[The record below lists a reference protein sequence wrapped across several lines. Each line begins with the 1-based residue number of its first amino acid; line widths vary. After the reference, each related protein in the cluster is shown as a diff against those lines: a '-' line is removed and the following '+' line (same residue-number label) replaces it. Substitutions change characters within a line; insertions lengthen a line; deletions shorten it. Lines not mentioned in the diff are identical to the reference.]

1 MLRAYARDCNIGFTP
16 VSTPASTPR
25 FPQVSE
31 TADAVNIRVK
41 IQVWG
46 MPNLYT
52 EVYRKASVNGCKHIG
67 KIQEGPAE
75 LGMNGMHACIQL
87 R

>member
-1 MLRAYARDCNIGFTP
+1 MDCNALFTP
-16 VSTPASTPR
+16 ASTPASTPC

-41 IQVWG
+41 IHVWG

-52 EVYRKASVNGCKHIG
+52 EVYRKASVNGC
-67 KIQEGPAE
+67 
-75 LGMNGMHACIQL
+75 
-87 R
+87 